1 MALVGLNTGA
11 GRTLPAKEACGR
23 FHMTLCM
30 LGCGNVIES
39 QRDVLGCMGRG
50 GKFSYSTATGT
61 SAGLGGEGRSGVGVV
76 CGSGALSD
84 HLKESRRALLQS

>member
-11 GRTLPAKEACGR
+11 GRTLPAKEACGH

-30 LGCGNVIES
+30 LGCGKVIES
-39 QRDVLGCMGRG
+39 QRDVLGCMGG
-50 GKFSYSTATGT
+50 AVNLATATGT
-61 SAGLGGEGRSGVGVV
+61 SAGLGGEEWGGVVVV